1 MKLLKKDHY
10 TITRLLLEDSDGKL
24 YELEVDSPGNY
35 RISPWDGEPDGS
47 LIDDL
52 GKKMPWEEYSKGL
65 FEGEVI
71 PSSLAEALSEDEQQE
86 DIDLILPPDLVSE
99 IKKIATA
106 EHRSFDQEIN
116 HLVDLGIKVV
126 EAGEEA
132 VKV

>member
-47 LIDDL
+47 LVDDL

-65 FEGEVI
+65 FKGEVV
-71 PSSLAEALSEDEQQE
+71 PSSLARALPEDEQQE
-86 DIDLILPPDLVSE
+86 VDLPLPPELISE

-106 EHRSFDQEIN
+106 EQRSFNQEIN
-116 HLVDLGIKVV
+116 HLVDLGIKAV
-126 EAGEEA
+126 EAEEA
-132 VKV
+132 GS